1 MITVKMP
8 QTTGETTLAATSNI
22 QWDSSS
28 FGLSLMSFRTS
39 GETERGTMR
48 LAAMK
53 DTLFLGLSGFVD
65 CSKQSADP
73 FLF

>member
-1 MITVKMP
+1 MSTSKMP

-22 QWDSSS
+22 QWDSCS

-53 DTLFLGLSGFVD
+53 DSLSWFVRVCRLFQAIGRPVSF
-65 CSKQSADP
+65 
-73 FLF
+73 